1 MDKETKI
8 ILSVA
13 AFSLVGFW
21 LYKRYFNQKR
31 TLAPCPDGKKLVDSI
46 CLTNPYRVINTTTA
60 TIGGDVSGRNFNAGD
75 VIDVLREDI
84 IIGRTSE
91 SIPVV
96 IVLVDGEEQAI
107 VSSDVVKL

>member
-21 LYKRYFNQKR
+21 LYKTFNQNR
-31 TLAPCPDGKKLVDSI
+31 QLAPCPDGKKLVDSI

-60 TIGGDVSGRNFNAGD
+60 TIGGDVSGRSFSAGD